1 MPLTNH
7 AYQILETVATHR
19 EEQKKLAD
27 LFQTLEYMER
37 RTGEKANP
45 VMSDLV
51 FINWRTGEP
60 AKKQFI

>member
-1 MPLTNH
+1 MPLMNR

-27 LFQTLEYMER
+27 PFQPLEYMER

-60 AKKQFI
+60 AKK